1 TVESLYNPLHS
12 RSRSLKMQFPNMLQV
27 MMALLLWG
35 EAAYADPFG
44 CKDRVKDFPISGSVA
59 MIPKRPRGPPSP
71 MVNHLQYVSC
81 CRHTAV
87 MTSPWDNIANA
98 YDCVHAPTDHKRPC
112 FCYGTELR
120 LLPTLILFWRVY
132 NGWADGSVDLESIL
146 QEY

>member
-1 TVESLYNPLHS
+1 
-12 RSRSLKMQFPNMLQV
+12 MQFPNMLQV

-71 MVNHLQYVSC
+71 MVNL
-81 CRHTAV
+81 

-112 FCYGTELR
+112 FCYGTE
-120 LLPTLILFWRVY
+120 
-132 NGWADGSVDLESIL
+132 
-146 QEY
+146 